1 VVQPS
6 LDTPEFGD
14 AAEERSPFQGL
25 GFYTEADA
33 KWFFGRLTERKVILA
48 HLRTSRLTLLY
59 AESGVGKS
67 SLLRA
72 GVAARLR
79 ELAARGVEV
88 SRSPTFIPIVFNAW
102 KDEPVQDL
110 ISAIDTHV
118 RAFVPRAAAGT
129 HRQGA
134 SSGAA
139 HEGLA
144 AGNDR
149 SEDGSPP
156 TSGGSEAGL
165 AAVITTA
172 ASALDATLV
181 IILDQFEEHFAYR
194 LADARPDR
202 FADELAEC
210 INSPDVRANFLIAV
224 REDAYGGLGDLFSGR
239 ISDIYH
245 NYLHLEYLTR
255 DAARDAIEKPVAMY
269 NAEHPDD
276 EAITLDPDLTDAV
289 LDEVRRGNLELG
301 ARRPDRDAGAIS
313 LGSNADEIETPF
325 LQLVMTRLWECERG
339 RGSRVLRRTTLE
351 GELGGAETIVRSH
364 VGRAL
369 AGLAGD
375 ELETAIDLFRDLITP
390 SGVKLAH
397 TAGDLAQMTGHPHDT
412 VVSVLSRLYEERIL
426 RAVDPA
432 PGSTQARYEI
442 FHDRLADPIL
452 DWRAEQQNAR
462 LERAKQSA
470 DREAQTQRMQ
480 ARRFKRRARVTLGL
494 AVSLL
499 ILLVAVVVLLQYA
512 RDKSDSASR
521 EKRAALTDA
530 SAARY
535 LEGLTTRAQ
544 SQLSGRP
551 VISLLLYLAS
561 YGESPQPVAERSLVA
576 TLNEVTRSGAV
587 GILHGDTDAVES
599 IAFSPDGTTL
609 ASASGDKTIRLWSVT
624 RRGHYP
630 LGRPL
635 RANGPLY
642 SAAFAPDGQ
651 TLASGTFGNV
661 ILWSIP
667 RHAQQ
672 GTIRY
677 DGGAVTS
684 VAYSRHGNELA
695 AGGSK
700 GTVLLWNTVT
710 HRRTFVPVPVGPVRS
725 VAFSPSGNVLA
736 ISTLGGVIRWDVAG
750 HRRLGSLTG
759 QPGFVYSVA
768 FSPDGQTVA
777 AAGSKG
783 TIDLWHLANHG
794 QRPTRL
800 AGRLPI
806 NSIAFSPNGQT
817 LADAGVGPPVLWNLA
832 THRRLPGPLTGDQ
845 GAVFSLAFSPN
856 GSMLASAGADGT
868 ISLWNYP
875 VAQRFGIPLVRHRAL
890 VDSVAWSPDGRVIAS
905 GDQDGQIFLSD
916 RGTGGLLRVIRTNA
930 GQIGDLVF
938 NPTGGVLAA
947 ACADGTIRLWD
958 AATGRSL
965 GAPLRRHVGPVYSI
979 AFDRTGTR
987 LVSGGSDGTVRLW
1000 DVQSHA
1006 ELGQPMTGTF
1016 GAVYAVAFSPDGLT
1030 VASGGSDRAIRLWD
1044 AGTQTPLHSPPIAED
1059 DSVFSLAFS
1068 PDGRLLASGGAD
1080 ETIHLWRID
1089 THPYVSIH
1097 ILTGDSNYIRSVAFS
1112 PDGETL
1118 ASGSADNTVRL
1129 WDVGT
1134 GTELGSPL
1142 IGHTRSAESV
1152 AFSRDGQFLA
1162 SGGDTTVR
1170 LWRAIKLPPSFAD
1183 LRAEVCSFLGAGLS
1197 TVEWSRYAPDL
1208 PYHRTCPRTTPS

>member
-1 VVQPS
+1 VVQPRF
-6 LDTPEFGD
+6 DTPEFGD
-14 AAEERSPFQGL
+14 GDGDRSPFQGL

-88 SRSPTFIPIVFNAW
+88 NRSPKFIPIVFSAW

-110 ISAIDTHV
+110 ISAIDAHV
-118 RAFVPRAAAGT
+118 RASMPRAVAGPGS
-129 HRQGA
+129 RGA
-134 SSGAA
+134 TAGAA
-139 HEGLA
+139 HGGLEA
-144 AGNDR
+144 DDNRAEN
-149 SEDGSPP
+149 GSAP
-156 TSGGSEAGL
+156 TPGGSEAGL
-165 AAVITTA
+165 ATAIATA

-194 LADARPDR
+194 LGDARPNR

-255 DAARDAIEKPVAMY
+255 DAARDAIEKPVEMY
-269 NAEHPDD
+269 NAERADD
-276 EAITLDPDLTDAV
+276 EAITLGPDLTDAV

-301 ARRPDRDAGAIS
+301 ARRPDREGSAVS

-325 LQLVMTRLWECERG
+325 LQLVMTRLWERERAG
-339 RGSRVLRRTTLE
+339 GSRVLRRTTLD

-369 AGLAGD
+369 AGLAGQ
-375 ELETAIDLFRDLITP
+375 ELETAIDLFHDLITP
-390 SGVKLAH
+390 SGVKVAH

-412 VVSVLSRLYEERIL
+412 VVSVLNRLYEERIL

-442 FHDRLADPIL
+442 FHDRLAAPIL
-452 DWRAEQQNAR
+452 DWRAQQQNAR
-462 LERAKQSA
+462 LERAKQGA
-470 DREAQTQRMQ
+470 DREAETQRMQ
-480 ARRFKRRARVTLGL
+480 ARRFKRRARITLGL
-494 AVSLL
+494 AISLL
-499 ILLVAVVVLLQYA
+499 ILLVAVVVLLRYA
-512 RDKSDSASR
+512 RDQSDSASR
-521 EKRAALTDA
+521 EKRAALKDA

-535 LEGLTTRAQ
+535 FGLTTRAQ
-544 SQLSGRP
+544 SQLPGRP
-551 VISLLLYLAS
+551 DISLLLDLAA
-561 YGESPQPVAERSLVA
+561 YGESPQPVAERNLVA
-576 TLNEVTRSGAV
+576 TLDAVRRSGAV
-587 GILHGDTDAVES
+587 GILHGHTDAVES
-599 IAFSPDGTTL
+599 IAFSPSGTTL
-609 ASASGDKTIRLWSVT
+609 ASASGDKTIRMWSVT

-642 SAAFAPDGQ
+642 SAAFAPNGQ
-651 TLASGTFGNV
+651 TLASGSFDRV

-672 GTIRY
+672 QAIRY

-684 VAYSRHGNELA
+684 VAYSPRGNVLA

-700 GTVLLWNTVT
+700 GTVLLWNVVT
-710 HRRTFVPVPVGPVRS
+710 HRRTLVPVRVGPVDS
-725 VAFSPSGNVLA
+725 LAFSPSGDVLA
-736 ISTLGGVIRWDVAG
+736 ISSIGGVVRWDVAS
-750 HRRLGSLTG
+750 HRLLGPLTG
-759 QPGFVYSVA
+759 HPGVVYSVA

-783 TIDLWHLANHG
+783 TIDLWDLANQG
-794 QRPTRL
+794 QRPTTL
-800 AGRLPI
+800 TGLLPI
-806 NSIAFSPNGQT
+806 NSIAFSPSGQT
-817 LADAGVGPPVLWNLA
+817 LAAGGAGPTVLWNLA
-832 THRRLPGPLTGDQ
+832 THRQLGAPLTGHQ
-845 GAVFSLAFSPN
+845 GAVYSLAFSPN
-856 GSMLASAGADGT
+856 GTMLASAGADRT

-875 VAQRFGIPLVRHRAL
+875 VDQQFGIPLVRQTAS
-890 VDSVAWSPDGRVIAS
+890 VDSVAWSPNGSVIAS
-905 GDQDGQIFLSD
+905 GDHDGQIFLSD
-916 RGTGGLLRVIRTNA
+916 RHGGLLRVIRTNA
-930 GQIGDLVF
+930 GQVGDLVF
-938 NPTGGVLAA
+938 DPAGDVLAA
-947 ACADGTIRLWD
+947 AYADGTIRLWD

-965 GAPLRRHVGPVYSI
+965 GAPLRGHVGPVYSI
-979 AFDRTGTR
+979 AFDRTGTK
-987 LVSGGSDGTVRLW
+987 LVSGGLDGTVRLW
-1000 DVQSHA
+1000 DVHSHA
-1006 ELGQPMTGTF
+1006 ELGRAMTGNF
-1016 GAVYAVAFSPDGLT
+1016 GAVYAVAFSPDGLE
-1030 VASGGSDRAIRLWD
+1030 VASGGSDKAIRLWN
-1044 AGTQTPLHSPPIAED
+1044 ARTQMPLGSPVIPQDNA
-1059 DSVFSLAFS
+1059 VFSLAFS

-1080 ETIHLWRID
+1080 DTIHLWDID
-1089 THPYVSIH
+1089 SHPYLSRH
-1097 ILTGDSNYIRSVAFS
+1097 TLTGDSNYIRSVAFS

-1118 ASGSADNTVRL
+1118 ASGSTDNTVRL
-1129 WDVGT
+1129 WDVRT

-1142 IGHTRSAESV
+1142 IGHTRSVESV
-1152 AFSRDGQFLA
+1152 AFSRDGRFLA
-1162 SGGDTTVR
+1162 SGGDRTVW
-1170 LWRAIKLPPSFAD
+1170 LWRAVNLPPSFTD

-1197 TVEWSRYAPDL
+1197 RAEWSQYAPDI
-1208 PYHRTCPRTTPS
+1208 PYRPTCRRTTPS